1 MIVSA
6 PVITFWNV
14 KQNAD
19 EKAFYVF
26 VRYISSNQVTFVATS
41 IYTLKLLGR
50 IASYTT
56 LDEGRVKASVIQ

>member
-1 MIVSA
+1 M
-6 PVITFWNV
+6 
-14 KQNAD
+14 
-19 EKAFYVF
+19 F

-56 LDEGRVKASVIQ
+56 LDEGRAKASVIQ